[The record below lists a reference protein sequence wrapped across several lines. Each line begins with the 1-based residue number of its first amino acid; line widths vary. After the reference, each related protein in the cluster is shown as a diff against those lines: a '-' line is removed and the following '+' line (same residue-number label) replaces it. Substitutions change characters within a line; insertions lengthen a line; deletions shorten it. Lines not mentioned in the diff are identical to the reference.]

1 VDDDLWMDAMP
12 EGDDIGL
19 LFEDGLLAAM
29 SSGGEASIDVG
40 GGYYGYTG
48 WDDYQKRRK
57 KQADAIR
64 LDILAQNRIAI
75 AAERNRQ
82 KDIALVRDRNLEKAQ
97 AVQAIPKRR
106 EEGIAATRM
115 DNLQKAWR
123 VQKEQKKQ

>member
-1 VDDDLWMDAMP
+1 MDDLWVDAMP
-12 EGDDIGL
+12 EGDDLVL
-19 LFEDGLLAAM
+19 LFEDGMLGAV
-29 SSGGEASIDVG
+29 GGEASGSVDVG

-57 KQADAIR
+57 KETDAIQ
-64 LDILAQNRIAI
+64 LGILAQNRIAQ
-75 AAERNRQ
+75 ASERNRQ

-97 AVQAIPKRR
+97 AVQAIQKRR